1 MSVLDGQ
8 SSSNSEPHLVGK
20 ITGAERQLSRSPD
33 LNVRSHDAVSL
44 NVFAVFQAQN
54 PIETTPLPLPFLS
67 LFFPPSAPALKWTIA
82 RDLIPTV
89 HRDST
94 EHRELENVVF
104 WKFRA
109 RHANLIEGLT
119 SGWRILRRKFISWF
133 SRLPTAN

>member
-1 MSVLDGQ
+1 MATSSPSKVLPLPSRLGLQIHRSGFGMSVLDGQ

-67 LFFPPSAPALKWTIA
+67 LIFPPSAPALKWTIA

-89 HRDST
+89 HRERNIGKTLFFGS
-94 EHRELENVVF
+94 
-104 WKFRA
+104 
-109 RHANLIEGLT
+109 
-119 SGWRILRRKFISWF
+119 SGHGTPF
-133 SRLPTAN
+133 

>member
-54 PIETTPLPLPFLS
+54 PIETTPLLLPFLS
-67 LFFPPSAPALKWTIA
+67 LFFPPSTPALKWTIA

-89 HRDST
+89 HRERNIGKTLFFGS
-94 EHRELENVVF
+94 
-104 WKFRA
+104 
-109 RHANLIEGLT
+109 
-119 SGWRILRRKFISWF
+119 SGHGTPI
-133 SRLPTAN
+133 